1 MDEEEELR
9 VKNIEECSRKKI
21 EEYLLQLE
29 NHEITEDDILAMTY
43 ASLCTA
49 SLVGFTVEGLK
60 QMVEMVEDSTNYANH
75 MIKLLEETMENEE

>member
-1 MDEEEELR
+1 MDEEELR

-60 QMVEMVEDSTNYANH
+60 QMVEDSTNYANH